1 MGTSIRNSISESN
14 PFYISKHEYL
24 MTKHFALQY
33 NEWKKQKNEIE
44 SRISYGFKM
53 GGNQNGSLYRPVE
66 KAYEDI
72 EKYSFRM
79 SLIEQAAKIAGED
92 IWEIILIGVTT
103 ECNYEYLRL
112 VKNIPC
118 CKDVYY
124 RMYRKFY
131 WILNRYIY
139 NLLNGEPI

>member
-1 MGTSIRNSISESN
+1 MGTNIRNKVSESN
-14 PFYISKHEYL
+14 PFYLSKHEYL
-24 MTKHFALQY
+24 MVRHFALQY
-33 NEWKKQKNEIE
+33 SDWKKLKREIE
-44 SRISYGFKM
+44 NRVGYGFKM
-53 GGNQNGSLYRPVE
+53 GGFHDGNIFRPVE
-66 KAYEDI
+66 KAQEDA

-79 SLIEQAAKIAGED
+79 NLIEQAAKIAGED
-92 IWEIILIGVTT
+92 IWEIVLLGVTT

-131 WILNRYIY
+131 WVLNQKISSY
-139 NLLNGEPI
+139 LQGS

>member
-1 MGTSIRNSISESN
+1 MGTNIRNSISESN

-24 MTKHFALQY
+24 MAKHFALQY
-33 NEWKKQKNEIE
+33 NEWKKQKKEIE
-44 SRISYGFKM
+44 TRINSSFKM
-53 GGNQNGSLYRPVE
+53 GGVQNSSLSSPVE
-66 KAYEDI
+66 KAQEDS
-72 EKYSFRM
+72 EKYTFWM
-79 SLIEQAAKIAGED
+79 SLVEQAAKIAGED
-92 IWEIILIGVTT
+92 IWEIVLLGVTS

-131 WILNRYIY
+131 WILNKELSLY
-139 NLLNGEPI
+139 LQPA

>member
-1 MGTSIRNSISESN
+1 MGTNIRNSISESN

-24 MTKHFALQY
+24 MAKHFALQY
-33 NEWKKQKNEIE
+33 NDWKKQKTEIE
-44 SRISYGFKM
+44 SRISYGFKI
-53 GGNQNGSLYRPVE
+53 GGGHNESVVFPVE
-66 KAYEDI
+66 KAQEDA
-72 EKYSFRM
+72 EKYIFRM
-79 SLIEQAAKIAGED
+79 SLVEQAAKIAGED
-92 IWEIILIGVTT
+92 IWEIVLLGVTT

-131 WILNRYIY
+131 WVLNQKLSLY
-139 NLLNGEPI
+139 LQPA